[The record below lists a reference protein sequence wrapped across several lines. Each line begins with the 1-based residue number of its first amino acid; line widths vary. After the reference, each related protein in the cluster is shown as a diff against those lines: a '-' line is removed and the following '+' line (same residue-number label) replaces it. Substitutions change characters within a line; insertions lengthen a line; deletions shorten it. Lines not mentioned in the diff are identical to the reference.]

1 MGRNQSPICG
11 PHERVL
17 WSARCARMQAAWL
30 AIDWGLQLF
39 KIALWHNRFPCQSPL
54 VSVQQ
59 AAHTNESAL
68 STVCSASMRQDSIS
82 SLSARYPVTLLLD
95 HRPHHHPLSVCKPTE
110 ISQEIALRSAPE
122 PSVQHA
128 LTRLYG
134 TVIQFQSCVGS
145 LGHQL
150 LSPSLPLL
158 SFIFIFF
165 ASFCEV
171 KIAFIIARK
180 EIM

>member
-1 MGRNQSPICG
+1 MAARWSVGRNQSPICG

-82 SLSARYPVTLLLD
+82 SLSARYPVTLLLG
-95 HRPHHHPLSVCKPTE
+95 HHPHHHPLSVCKPTE
-110 ISQEIALRSAPE
+110 NGREISLMSTLQPAMKL
-122 PSVQHA
+122 V

-134 TVIQFQSCVGS
+134 TVVQFHSYVGS
-145 LGHQL
+145 L
-150 LSPSLPLL
+150 
-158 SFIFIFF
+158 
-165 ASFCEV
+165 
-171 KIAFIIARK
+171 
-180 EIM
+180 